1 MSVFESLLNNDYAI
15 SRRARI
21 SDGQGGWIITYT
33 ELATVRGR
41 LRPATGVEREVA
53 LQEQRQISHVL
64 YVVAGTDIARGDQVE
79 GADILVDV
87 VGIREPSRADHHL
100 EVDCLERQ
108 QEAAAEAG
116 S

>member
-1 MSVFESLLNNDYAI
+1 MSVFTSLLNGDYTIA
-15 SRRARI
+15 RRARI
-21 SDGQGGWIITYT
+21 SDGQGGWIISYT

-41 LRPATGVEREVA
+41 LRPASGTEREVA
-53 LQEQRQISHVL
+53 AQEQRQISHVL

-79 GADILVDV
+79 GDGVLVDV
-87 VGIREPSRADHHL
+87 VGVREPSRADHHL

-108 QEAAAEAG
+108 MEAAAEAG